1 MFRYHLFVDLHILG
15 EKSFDFMNLIFPLFC
30 TLEYPLVSIEQP
42 FDKDDW
48 EHSKKFTTLELC
60 QVPIVLLFSTLLS
73 GAHAIMHLQVVGDD
87 LLMSDPERI
96 KRAVNEYT
104 CDALTLKVSHKSF
117 ICLLMFINLLLCA
130 SYWDRRRLTIP
141 QTLELGI
148 FKLEQATIQFE

>member
-1 MFRYHLFVDLHILG
+1 
-15 EKSFDFMNLIFPLFC
+15 
-30 TLEYPLVSIEQP
+30 
-42 FDKDDW
+42 
-48 EHSKKFTTLELC
+48 
-60 QVPIVLLFSTLLS
+60 
-73 GAHAIMHLQVVGDD
+73 MHLQVVGDD

-96 KRAVNEYT
+96 KRAVNEYS

-148 FKLEQATIQFE
+148 FFKLEQDAIHFD